1 MVSCLPPLHLVLE
14 ISADVRREGRILLF
28 DFQDVETVLQ
38 NSCIAL
44 SIFL

>member
-1 MVSCLPPLHLVLE
+1 MSCLPSLHLVLE

-28 DFQDVETVLQ
+28 DFQGAETVLQ
-38 NSCIAL
+38 NPCVTL